1 MSSHAVGREKIGFTL
16 YLVNILVNFIVWILD
31 DDFLG

>member
-16 YLVNILVNFIVWILD
+16 YLVNFIIWILD